1 MNANVLQSARR
12 ISSRVDDMVRSMY
25 PPLDP
30 RLLEAR
36 AAALTLAV
44 SHLALIA
51 RYECEKQDAP
61 LLWIDKALAEMDGH
75 LSVSTSINGIS
86 KYTGK

>member
-1 MNANVLQSARR
+1 
-12 ISSRVDDMVRSMY
+12 MVRSMY

-51 RYECEKQDAP
+51 RYECGQRGMSFT
-61 LLWIDKALAEMDGH
+61 WIDKSLAEMDGH
-75 LSVSTSINGIS
+75 MMVVAKSLSHYCFIYRIS
-86 KYTGK
+86 FRC

>member
-1 MNANVLQSARR
+1 
-12 ISSRVDDMVRSMY
+12 MVRSMY

-51 RYECEKQDAP
+51 RYECQQRGKT
-61 LLWIDKALAEMDGH
+61 LSWIDKSLAEMDGH
-75 LSVSTSINGIS
+75 LSVYIS
-86 KYTGK
+86 